1 MRSSSHTSTLTPL
14 HDALRLIWP
23 PLPTTSTGTTFYYLS
38 PDMQTMPPEM
48 LPYNEDTLLQFIPEG
63 CLQDDTRHSS
73 SSSSSQLCRGLT
85 SNMWLG
91 QAGGVSAAVHYDL
104 QHNIFL
110 QASGSKRFTLLPPST
125 HHLLRLHPR
134 WHGSQRQSQGSEDT
148 SWPAAISTETFVLQ
162 VELNEGDA
170 LYIPPLWFHLVESIQ
185 GGVAANFWTDSL
197 VSDTWLQVT
206 NRTTAEE
213 AMTTGDWSMLLQQQQ
228 SGGGGME
235 SEQFVLLQARD
246 VVHHLLL
253 LTRVDS
259 KSLIET
265 VAARRSE
272 GDLLDDIVLDDQR
285 VVAAENAGEIYRG
298 RVATA
303 CKDAAVT
310 TVLLDDNVRTT
321 LSEYAR
327 ALNAL
332 DAGSKSLLVAE
343 WIDEFSSFAM
353 STIGL
358 KRSDNRIFVEECLM
372 YMCNVPR

>member
-1 MRSSSHTSTLTPL
+1 
-14 HDALRLIWP
+14 
-23 PLPTTSTGTTFYYLS
+23 
-38 PDMQTMPPEM
+38 
-48 LPYNEDTLLQFIPEG
+48 
-63 CLQDDTRHSS
+63 
-73 SSSSSQLCRGLT
+73 
-85 SNMWLG
+85 
-91 QAGGVSAAVHYDL
+91 
-104 QHNIFL
+104 
-110 QASGSKRFTLLPPST
+110 
-125 HHLLRLHPR
+125 
-134 WHGSQRQSQGSEDT
+134 
-148 SWPAAISTETFVLQ
+148 

-213 AMTTGDWSMLLQQQQ
+213 ALTTGDWSMLLQQQQ

>member
-1 MRSSSHTSTLTPL
+1 M
-14 HDALRLIWP
+14 
-23 PLPTTSTGTTFYYLS
+23 
-38 PDMQTMPPEM
+38 
-48 LPYNEDTLLQFIPEG
+48 
-63 CLQDDTRHSS
+63 
-73 SSSSSQLCRGLT
+73 
-85 SNMWLG
+85 
-91 QAGGVSAAVHYDL
+91 
-104 QHNIFL
+104 
-110 QASGSKRFTLLPPST
+110 
-125 HHLLRLHPR
+125 
-134 WHGSQRQSQGSEDT
+134 
-148 SWPAAISTETFVLQ
+148 STETFVLQ

-272 GDLLDDIVLDDQR
+272 GDLLDDIVLDDQK